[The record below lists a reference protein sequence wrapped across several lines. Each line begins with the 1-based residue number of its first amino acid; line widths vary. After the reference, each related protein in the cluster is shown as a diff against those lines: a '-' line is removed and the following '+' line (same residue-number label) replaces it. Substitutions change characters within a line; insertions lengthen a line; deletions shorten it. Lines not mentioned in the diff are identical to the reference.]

1 MARTITMAPHA
12 PRPSVAKP
20 AQAKRQDDAAK
31 PAQAKRPAGKP
42 AVPPPAHT
50 SNRHPA
56 HRGGMG
62 GWATLAVVALAA
74 AGAGLWFALG
84 GPPPMDTSAQLLA
97 QMEAAAQGAPVPTH
111 VFGGALTV
119 SAANGRTN
127 VVAEAVPSRA
137 CVQVGW
143 RLAREGTIIVNG
155 TLPQR
160 LSAAKLS
167 ELCSGEGATLLWV
180 PDE

>member
-1 MARTITMAPHA
+1 MARTITMAPQT
-12 PRPSVAKP
+12 R
-20 AQAKRQDDAAK
+20 
-31 PAQAKRPAGKP
+31 RPAGKA
-42 AVPPPAHT
+42 AVPPAKTTHKP
-50 SNRHPA
+50 HPA

-62 GWATLAVVALAA
+62 GWATLAVAALAA

-84 GPPPMDTSAQLLA
+84 GPPPVDTSAQLLA
-97 QMEAAAQGAPVPTH
+97 QMEAAAEGEVVPTH

-127 VVAEAVPSRA
+127 VTAEAVPSRA

-143 RLAREGTIIVNG
+143 RLARSGTVIVNG

-167 ELCSGEGATLLWV
+167 ELCSGEAATLLWV